1 MESLTQS
8 VATIFKKLVIH
19 LDKDKLRE
27 EINNHLLQTMKSSS
41 TEDEYTKSLVK
52 AIVFHGESTKAL
64 HGILQPLLLN
74 EKYPNLDGVS
84 QLMNRAQVRIE
95 NGMDELIPLY
105 QEQIKSEESNYDLI
119 TQLEIYF
126 TTTFTELRLT
136 YRFIDAFGTESN
148 KELFQPLFYF
158 PAEEVGETILK
169 YTRTYAS
176 LIFEKTLN
184 QK

>member
-8 VATIFKKLVIH
+8 VATIYKKLIIH
-19 LDKDKLRE
+19 LDKDELRE
-27 EINNHLLQTMKSSS
+27 EVNNHLLQTMKSSS
-41 TEDEYTKSLVK
+41 TEEEYTQNLVK
-52 AIVFHGESTKAL
+52 VIVFHVESTKAL

-74 EKYPNLDGVS
+74 GNFPSLDGVS
-84 QLMNRAQVRIE
+84 QLMNRAHIRIE
-95 NGMDELIPLY
+95 NDMEGLIPLY
-105 QEQIKSEESNYDLI
+105 HEQIGSEESDNDLV

-126 TTTFTELRLT
+126 TTTFIELRLT

-148 KELFQPLFYF
+148 KELFQPLFDF

-169 YTRTYAS
+169 YARTYAS
-176 LIFEKTLN
+176 LLFEKTLP

>member
-8 VATIFKKLVIH
+8 VATIYKKLVMH
-19 LDKDKLRE
+19 LDKDELRE
-27 EINNHLLQTMKSSS
+27 GVNDHLLQMMKSSP

-52 AIVFHGESTKAL
+52 AIVYHVESTKAL

-74 EKYPNLDGVS
+74 EKFPNLDGVS

-105 QEQIKSEESNYDLI
+105 HEQIESEESNNDLI

-148 KELFQPLFYF
+148 KELFQPLFDF

>member
-27 EINNHLLQTMKSSS
+27 EINNHFLQMMKSSP

-52 AIVFHGESTKAL
+52 AIVFHVETTKAL

-84 QLMNRAQVRIE
+84 QLMNRAHVRID
-95 NGMDELIPLY
+95 NDMDGLIPHY
-105 QEQIKSEESNYDLI
+105 QERIESEESVSDFV
-119 TQLEIYF
+119 TQLEIYY

-136 YRFIDAFGTESN
+136 YRFVDAFGTESN
-148 KELFQPLFYF
+148 KELFQPLFDF

>member
-8 VATIFKKLVIH
+8 VATIYKKLVIH
-19 LDKDKLRE
+19 LDKDELRE
-27 EINNHLLQTMKSSS
+27 EVNNQLLQTMKSSS
-41 TEDEYTKSLVK
+41 TEEEYTKHLVR
-52 AIVFHGESTKAL
+52 AIVLHVESTKAL

-74 EKYPNLDGVS
+74 EKFPNLDGVS
-84 QLMNRAQVRIE
+84 QLMNRAHARIE
-95 NGMDELIPLY
+95 NDMEGLVSLY
-105 QEQIKSEESNYDLI
+105 LKRVESEESDNDI
-119 TQLEIYF
+119 VTQLEIYF

-136 YRFIDAFGTESN
+136 YRFVDAFGTESN
-148 KELFQPLFYF
+148 KELFQPLFDF

>member
-19 LDKDKLRE
+19 LDKDELRKE
-27 EINNHLLQTMKSSS
+27 VNNQLLQTMKSSS
-41 TEDEYTKSLVK
+41 TEEEYTKNLVR
-52 AIVFHGESTKAL
+52 AIVFHVESTKAL

-95 NGMDELIPLY
+95 NDMEELVPLY
-105 QEQIKSEESNYDLI
+105 HDRIESEESVNDFV

-148 KELFQPLFYF
+148 KELFQPLFDF

-176 LIFEKTLN
+176 LLFEKTLN

>member
-8 VATIFKKLVIH
+8 VATIYKKLVIH
-19 LDKDKLRE
+19 LDKDELRQE
-27 EINNHLLQTMKSSS
+27 VNNHLLQTMKISS
-41 TEDEYTKSLVK
+41 TEDEYTKNLVK
-52 AIVFHGESTKAL
+52 AIVFHVESTKAF

-74 EKYPNLDGVS
+74 SKYPNLDGVS

-95 NGMDELIPLY
+95 NDMEGLISLY
-105 QEQIKSEESNYDLI
+105 HERIESEKSDNDTV

-136 YRFIDAFGTESN
+136 YRFVDAFGTESN
-148 KELFQPLFYF
+148 KELFQPLFDF

-176 LIFEKTLN
+176 LLFEKTLT